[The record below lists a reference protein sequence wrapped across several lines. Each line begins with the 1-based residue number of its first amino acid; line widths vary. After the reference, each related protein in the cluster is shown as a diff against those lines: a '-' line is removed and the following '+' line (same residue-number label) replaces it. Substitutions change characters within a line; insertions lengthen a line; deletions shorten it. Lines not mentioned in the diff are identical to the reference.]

1 MSAERDEPDAPTPT
15 PLDAPVK
22 LRRLGL
28 GDLPSVEMLERR
40 AYRTPWSRLM
50 FSGEIS
56 RPGSRCYGV
65 FIGRALAGYLIVSR
79 FVDAWHIMNVAVDE
93 PFRRHGLARTML
105 ERLLRETEDDGTR
118 GHTLEV
124 RVSNHGA
131 IRLYESLGFRPA
143 GMRRAYYT
151 DDREDALVMWRG
163 MGPDDDPSTA

>member
-1 MSAERDEPDAPTPT
+1 MTATEESIRALDDEQPIR
-15 PLDAPVK
+15 

-28 GDLPSVEMLERR
+28 GDLTGVEELERR
-40 AYRTPWSRLM
+40 AYKTPWSRTM

-56 RPGSRCYGV
+56 RPGSRCYGA
-65 FIGRALAGYLIVSR
+65 FMERSLAGYLIVAR
-79 FVDAWHIMNVAVDE
+79 YTDAWHVMNVAVDE
-93 PFRRHGLARTML
+93 PHRRLGVARLML
-105 ERLLRETEDDGTR
+105 ETMLRETDGDGTR

-163 MGPDDDPSTA
+163 DGPDTDTEPLVR

>member
-1 MSAERDEPDAPTPT
+1 MTVSNDGDAALTDE
-15 PLDAPVK
+15 APVR

-28 GDLPSVEMLERR
+28 GDLPAVEAIERR
-40 AYRTPWSRLM
+40 AYNTPWSRLM

-56 RPGSRCYGV
+56 RPGSRCYGAFV
-65 FIGRALAGYLIVSR
+65 GRALAGYLIVAR
-79 FVDAWHIMNVAVDE
+79 YTDAWHIMNVAVDE
-93 PFRRHGLARTML
+93 PHRRRGLARTML
-105 ERLLRETEDDGTR
+105 ETLLGETDQDGTR

-163 MGPDDDPSTA
+163 EGPDDTPLIR